1 MVKFK
6 KVNYGA
12 KNIYVYRENANTNI
26 PTPAINPKRIRLGFV
41 LT

>member
-12 KNIYVYRENANTNI
+12 KNIYVYRENVNTNI
-26 PTPAINPKRIRLGFV
+26 PTPAIKPKSIRFRFV